1 MGGMGFGD
9 GNFSV
14 TLLIK
19 VDIFLRL
26 NSFSSNKQ
34 SRLITVGGAR
44 VLVIALPLP
53 LWVAA
58 RWWQESILS
67 LLAYFMGKDTRCILF
82 SYQLSNFFLLINS
95 SSNLYLLV
103 TVLFKVHKPR
113 PVRIHLFN
121 ILCLMLVLPLAN
133 WYCMFRELQV
143 IFKNGNWIRTP
154 FA

>member
-1 MGGMGFGD
+1 MGFGD

-53 LWVAA
+53 L
-58 RWWQESILS
+58 
-67 LLAYFMGKDTRCILF
+67 
-82 SYQLSNFFLLINS
+82 
-95 SSNLYLLV
+95 
-103 TVLFKVHKPR
+103 
-113 PVRIHLFN
+113 
-121 ILCLMLVLPLAN
+121 
-133 WYCMFRELQV
+133 
-143 IFKNGNWIRTP
+143 
-154 FA
+154 